1 MRNIILHPGLRANIP
16 FCVLRCSY
24 CFQIKKQI
32 MELTFYITG
41 AVVVALLILNRY
53 AAWQVSK
60 EEKNGSIDYSKD
72 IRNL

>member
-1 MRNIILHPGLRANIP
+1 
-16 FCVLRCSY
+16 
-24 CFQIKKQI
+24 